1 VIEAAVGL
9 LKRAEME
16 RTAFIA
22 SLEAAQAEGERSG
35 FFTIEEVEAEL
46 DAIIDDA
53 QRRGA

>member
-1 VIEAAVGL
+1 MIEAAVGL